1 MNMKKKQFLLTAA
14 CSVLL
19 AVSPAAAKG
28 VKAQGKDA
36 DQSRTVVAVSIVPE
50 KTFAEAVCGDF
61 FDVITMIPPGYD
73 PENYEPTPQELV
85 KFSKAAVFFSIG
97 VPAEESHI
105 IPSVSKKTKIVHLS
119 DEVAEVYPDRKMG
132 DGRDPHIWLSPKRAV
147 VMIQIMEREFSVLD
161 PAHSSIFKK
170 NAEAYTAK
178 INAADKLMRTKLSGV
193 KNRSFIVF
201 HPAFGYFADDFGFTM
216 YALEEEGKEAT
227 AGRMME
233 LTDTAKKEHIKAVF
247 YQAEIDSS
255 QAKALAEEIGGK
267 TIQLEPLSADYI
279 ANLER
284 MADTIAA
291 AAE

>member
-1 MNMKKKQFLLTAA
+1 MNMKKKQVMLAAA
-14 CSVLL
+14 CSIML
-19 AVSPAAAKG
+19 AASPAAAKG
-28 VKAQGKDA
+28 VKAQVKDA
-36 DQSRTVVAVSIVPE
+36 GQARTVVAVAIVPE
-50 KTFAEAVCGDF
+50 KTFAEAVCGDL

-73 PENYEPTPQELV
+73 PENYEPTPQELA
-85 KFSKAAVFFSIG
+85 KFSKASLYFSIG
-97 VPAEESHI
+97 VPTEESHI
-105 IPSVSKKTKIVHLS
+105 IPSVSKTTKIVYLP
-119 DEVAEVYPDRKMG
+119 DEVAKVYPDRKMG
-132 DGRDPHIWLSPKRAV
+132 DGRDPHIWLSPKRAA
-147 VMIQIMEREFSVLD
+147 VMVQIMEREFSVLD

-178 INAADKLMRTKLSGV
+178 INAAERRIKTRLAGV

-233 LTDTAKKEHIKAVF
+233 LTDMAKKEHIKAVF

-267 TIQLEPLSADYI
+267 TIQLEPLSAGYI
-279 ANLER
+279 ENLER
-284 MADTIAA
+284 MADTIAS

>member
-1 MNMKKKQFLLTAA
+1 MNMRKPQLLLTAA

-19 AVSPAAAKG
+19 AVSPASARG
-28 VKAQGKDA
+28 VKDQGKDA
-36 DQSRTVVAVSIVPE
+36 GQSRPVVAVSIVPE
-50 KTFAEAVCGDF
+50 KTFAEAVCGDL

-73 PENYEPTPQELV
+73 PENYEPTPRELV
-85 KFSKAAVFFSIG
+85 KFSKAALYFTIG
-97 VPAEESHI
+97 VPTEKPHI
-105 IPSVSKKTKIVHLS
+105 IPSVSKTTNIVYLS
-119 DEVAEVYPDRKMG
+119 DEVAKVYPDRKMG
-132 DGRDPHIWLSPKRAV
+132 DGRDPHIWLSPKRAA
-147 VMIQIMEREFSVLD
+147 VMVQIMEREFSVLD

-178 INAADKLMRTKLSGV
+178 INAADKLMKAKLSGV
-193 KNRSFIVF
+193 KNKSFIVF

-233 LTDTAKKEHIKAVF
+233 LTDTAKKEGIKAVF